1 MVLLR
6 KGGPPAQR
14 SLLRLPT
21 PDGGGATAREG
32 PEADGGRVPESVPV
46 RKAVD
51 RGRALGPR
59 SSLPWSSTTR
69 ETAWSACLTGR
80 GPVGAAADP
89 STLTRSAS
97 LLRPPRGRHP
107 QCGYRSWWYSS
118 PHARAPSGRGEYP
131 SSADRVLWQ
140 TCAAA
145 CADAHP
151 CGRARLS
158 GPASSPWHAG
168 RRYRRACPS
177 AWGRGGPSGWQG
189 GGPASGAAPPG
200 GFR

>member
-6 KGGPPAQR
+6 KGSPPAQR

-21 PDGGGATAREG
+21 PDRGGGTAREG
-32 PEADGGRVPESVPV
+32 PEADGGRVPESVPT

-89 STLTRSAS
+89 STLTRSVS
-97 LLRPPRGRHP
+97 LSAPPPGRHP
-107 QCGYRSWWYSS
+107 QCGCRSWSYSG
-118 PHARAPSGRGEYP
+118 PHARSAFWTRRMSLVWRYSSVANVCRSMCGCTSLWPS
-131 SSADRVLWQ
+131 
-140 TCAAA
+140 
-145 CADAHP
+145 
-151 CGRARLS
+151 
-158 GPASSPWHAG
+158 PAFWPRHFTMA
-168 RRYRRACPS
+168 RRA
-177 AWGRGGPSGWQG
+177 AL
-189 GGPASGAAPPG
+189 
-200 GFR
+200 